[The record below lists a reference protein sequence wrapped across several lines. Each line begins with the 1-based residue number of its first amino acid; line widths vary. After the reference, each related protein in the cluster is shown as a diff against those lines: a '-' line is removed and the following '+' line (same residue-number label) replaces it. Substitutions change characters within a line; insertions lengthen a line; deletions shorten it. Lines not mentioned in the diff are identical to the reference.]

1 MGSRRERR
9 RRQPGAHLRAAGQGV
24 EKVEEHKAGEGHG
37 RGAWGAGLV
46 RGDLEQ
52 RARAERV
59 PRTRPA
65 PRAAGS
71 RNSSRGRNR
80 PRTAALLGTDQNL
93 PSVRRSWSNREHVA
107 DDHLRPN
114 RSWRGQ
120 QPFLRN
126 FGCPPPPH
134 PSRNLAQ
141 LKGLSLPPAGDIASW
156 KVTVLQPRPLSR
168 TSLPPGRQGTETHR
182 GSGRGHPLP
191 GCGAGLGP
199 GATGE
204 TDSHPH
210 LSFPLPGELEVNP
223 SCLGLSARP
232 GFSPDSPGGAGVRAR
247 LWSPGGGCPR
257 IWISYKVPEGRRLG
271 WRPCAEGRCVS
282 PGGPGSP
289 SPPGGAHRLDGGRDP
304 HLPWHVRI
312 WERAR
317 LLLWG

>member
-1 MGSRRERR
+1 MS
-9 RRQPGAHLRAAGQGV
+9 AGIWNN
-24 EKVEEHKAGEGHG
+24 GHG
-37 RGAWGAGLV
+37 LSGYLELALHLEPQGAG
-46 RGDLEQ
+46 
-52 RARAERV
+52 
-59 PRTRPA
+59 TPA
-65 PRAAGS
+65 GAGI
-71 RNSSRGRNR
+71 
-80 PRTAALLGTDQNL
+80 A
-93 PSVRRSWSNREHVA
+93 
-107 DDHLRPN
+107 
-114 RSWRGQ
+114 RGQ
-120 QPFLRN
+120 QPYWEPTRTFPRSGGAGLTGN
-126 FGCPPPPH
+126 TWLMTTSAPTAAGEASSPSSGISAAPPPH

-191 GCGAGLGP
+191 RCGAGLGP

-223 SCLGLSARP
+223 SCLGLSAGP